1 MFQQPR
7 QSFILSTV
15 LATHFPPLL
24 RHLSLLPLSL
34 LSLSLSLSL
43 SLHSVL
49 HSAAYPCAIW
59 QLSLPVASAN

>member
-43 SLHSVL
+43 HSVL